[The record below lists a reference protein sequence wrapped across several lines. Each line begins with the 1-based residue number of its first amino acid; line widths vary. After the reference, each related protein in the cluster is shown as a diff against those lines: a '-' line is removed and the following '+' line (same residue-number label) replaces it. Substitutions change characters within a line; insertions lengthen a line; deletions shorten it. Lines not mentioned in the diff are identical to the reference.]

1 MTEVPKKKMNPAYV
15 RALVYGGLFVLIVAY
30 LLWKGAC

>member
-1 MTEVPKKKMNPAYV
+1 MPKKKMNPAYV
-15 RALVYGGLFVLIVAY
+15 RAILYGALFVLIVAY